1 MTAPYTSY
9 INSLALTHPSAM
21 ITPKLVSEHTAD
33 QAAAQKFDWQTFNI
47 HYLQLELISAE
58 MRRLLSDRKPLRKLH
73 LIAVV
78 TGGFQFLGGLSEIW
92 ALTKLPFTSL
102 ISRHSG
108 TIGRD
113 STIRLEAVEG
123 PKLCFVG
130 GKSTVGD
137 FLEDAAMKPQNKGFV
152 IGVEKDFIIEVSS
165 EEIPSEEETGSTA
178 PESPKI

>member
-21 ITPKLVSEHTAD
+21 ITPKSVSEYTG
-33 QAAAQKFDWQTFNI
+33 AAAQRFDWQTFNI
-47 HYLQLELISAE
+47 HYLQVELISAE

-78 TGGFQFLGGLSEIW
+78 AGGSSD
-92 ALTKLPFTSL
+92 LPFISL
-102 ISRHSG
+102 IPRHSG

-113 STIRLEAVEG
+113 LAIRLEAVEG
-123 PKLCFVG
+123 PKLDFVG

-137 FLEDAAMKPQNKGFV
+137 FLEDAAMKPQNKEFV
-152 IGVEKDFIIEVSS
+152 VGVEKDFIIEISS
-165 EEIPSEEETGSTA
+165 EEISNEEEPGSTA
-178 PESPKI
+178 PESPEI